1 MADEKFL
8 DYRGLS
14 RVISNMSRDYAKN
27 GHQHVVSDIQ
37 DFPEMP
43 KFLGDLINDMG
54 YVTTDFNTTY
64 ELVQEED
71 GTVILRGSDG
81 SETRIKITA
90 SEGSQA
96 VTDHNTALDSHED
109 IRRLILEV
117 SERLHTLANSD
128 DETLDQMGEVVAYIK
143 SNKEL
148 IEAVTTAKIGREEI
162 ADNLVT
168 NNSAQVLSAAQGVVL
183 KSMIDALAA
192 LIGEESVGSQVER
205 IVQNLPSIS
214 NDTID
219 RICGSVTEES
229 VSETDIDELIKE
241 LK

>member
-1 MADEKFL
+1 MVA
-8 DYRGLS
+8 
-14 RVISNMSRDYAKN
+14 
-27 GHQHVVSDIQ
+27 DIQ

-43 KFLGDLINDMG
+43 KFLGDLINDVG

-96 VTDHNTALDSHED
+96 VADHNTAIDSHED

-117 SERLHTLANSD
+117 SERLNTLANSD
-128 DETLDQMGEVVAYIK
+128 DETLDQMNEVVTYIK
-143 SNKEL
+143 SNKDL
-148 IEAVTTAKIGREEI
+148 IEAVTTAKIGREEV
-162 ADNLVT
+162 ADNLAT
-168 NNSAQVLSAAQGVVL
+168 NNSTQVLSAAQGVVL
-183 KSMIDALAA
+183 KGMIDAIAA